1 MQHFEENGQTIN
13 SFQSKEDISNT
24 KKEIN
29 TKLTD
34 TDNEKVKGKKIQD
47 LTEQENI
54 EVNIDDDLLLDHKD
68 ESIHNIKADSEIQSS
83 KIDGSDKK
91 EQKNDQPVNH
101 PDDVQLDQETDKID
115 MKSNVE
121 KTETQDKRLLELSKD
136 KNPQNESKEDVKD
149 QLVDQPDDVVLIEET
164 YKVDIKTNVEKNE
177 IQDKR
182 VLETSKDK
190 EPQHEIEEKEKDQLV
205 DHPND
210 VLLDKETD
218 KVDLISNEHK
228 SKKQDETELE
238 SSKDKEPQYE
248 SDEEEKYQLVN
259 NSDDVLLDK
268 ETDKVD
274 LISNVNKSETQDE
287 RLLETPEDKKS
298 QNEREKDQLINHPD
312 DVLLDQETDK
322 VDMKSNV
329 EKTEINDERLLETPE
344 DKKPQN
350 ESKGEEKD
358 QLVNNSDDAL
368 LDKETDKVD
377 LISNEHKSKKQDE
390 TELESYKDK
399 EPQYESD
406 EEEKDQLVNNSDD
419 VLLDKETDK
428 VDLIS
433 NEHKSKKQDETEL
446 ESSKDK
452 EPQYE
457 SDEEEKYQ
465 LENNSDDVLLDKET
479 NKVDLISN
487 VNKSETQDE
496 RLLETPENK
505 KSQNEREKD
514 QLINH
519 PDDVLLDQETDK
531 VDMKSNVEKTE
542 IHDERLL
549 ETPEDKKPQNESKG
563 EEKDQLVNNSDD
575 VLLDKETDKVDL
587 ISNEHK
593 SKKQDETELESYK
606 DKEPQYESDEEEKD
620 QLVNNSD
627 DVLLDKETD
636 KVDLISN
643 EHKSKKQDETELES
657 YKDKEPQYESDEEEQ
672 DQLVNNSD
680 DVLLDKETDK
690 VDLISNEHKSKKQ
703 DETELESYKDKEP
716 QYESD
721 EEEKDQLVNNS
732 DDVLLDQEKYKVD
745 MKSNV
750 EKTETLDKT
759 VLETSKDKEPQHE
772 IEEKEK
778 DQLVDHPDDVLL
790 DKETDKVD
798 FISNVNKSETQD
810 ERLLEAPEDKKPQNE
825 SKEKEK
831 DQLVNHP
838 DDVLLDQE
846 TDKVDMKS
854 NVEKTETQGERL
866 LEAPEDIPQNES
878 KGAEKDQLVDHYD
891 DVLLDQETDKVEMKS
906 NVEKTE
912 TQDERVLETS
922 KDREPQHESEDE
934 EKYQLVD
941 HPDDVL
947 LDKET
952 EKVDL
957 ISNVEKTETL
967 DKTVLETSKD
977 KEPQHE
983 IEEKE
988 KDQLVDHPDDVMLD
1002 KETDKVD
1009 LISNEHESKKQDETE
1024 LESSKDKEPQY
1035 ESDGEEKDQLVNNSD
1050 DVLLD
1055 KETDKVVISNVNKHE
1070 TQNERLLE
1078 APEDK
1083 ISQNESKEK
1092 EKDQLVNHP
1101 DDVLLDQETAKVEM
1115 EINVEKAETQDE
1127 RLLEAP
1133 EDTKPQNES
1142 NGEEKD
1148 QLVDHPDDV
1157 MLDKGTDKVE
1167 MKSNVEKTETQDE
1180 RVTETSKEKEPA
1192 NGSEKRPSIHNHNNY
1207 GKNKQ
1212 KNSKHSSNVD
1222 CVHCILFDVLECICN
1237 YVKRIASV
1245 VDKRVLSKYLF
1256 Y

>member
-446 ESSKDK
+446 ES
-452 EPQYE
+452 
-457 SDEEEKYQ
+457 
-465 LENNSDDVLLDKET
+465 
-479 NKVDLISN
+479 
-487 VNKSETQDE
+487 
-496 RLLETPENK
+496 
-505 KSQNEREKD
+505 
-514 QLINH
+514 
-519 PDDVLLDQETDK
+519 
-531 VDMKSNVEKTE
+531 
-542 IHDERLL
+542 
-549 ETPEDKKPQNESKG
+549 
-563 EEKDQLVNNSDD
+563 
-575 VLLDKETDKVDL
+575 
-587 ISNEHK
+587 
-593 SKKQDETELESYK
+593 YK

-957 ISNVEKTETL
+957 ISNEHTSKKQDETELESSNYNEPQYESEEEEKDKLVNNSDDVLLDKETDKVDLISNVEKTETL

>member
-446 ESSKDK
+446 ES
-452 EPQYE
+452 
-457 SDEEEKYQ
+457 
-465 LENNSDDVLLDKET
+465 
-479 NKVDLISN
+479 
-487 VNKSETQDE
+487 
-496 RLLETPENK
+496 
-505 KSQNEREKD
+505 
-514 QLINH
+514 
-519 PDDVLLDQETDK
+519 
-531 VDMKSNVEKTE
+531 
-542 IHDERLL
+542 
-549 ETPEDKKPQNESKG
+549 
-563 EEKDQLVNNSDD
+563 
-575 VLLDKETDKVDL
+575 
-587 ISNEHK
+587 
-593 SKKQDETELESYK
+593 
-606 DKEPQYESDEEEKD
+606 
-620 QLVNNSD
+620 
-627 DVLLDKETD
+627 
-636 KVDLISN
+636 
-643 EHKSKKQDETELES
+643 
-657 YKDKEPQYESDEEEQ
+657 
-672 DQLVNNSD
+672 
-680 DVLLDKETDK
+680 
-690 VDLISNEHKSKKQ
+690 
-703 DETELESYKDKEP
+703 YKDKEP

-952 EKVDL
+952 EKVDLISNEHTSKKQDETELESSNYNEPQYESEEEEKDKLVNNSDDVLLDKETDKVDL